1 MERVQLLS
9 DLNKRIA
16 SNGKPQQQSAP
27 FVFTLIQKCIAYK
40 IPYDLMERLNYTDLL
55 YMVVEYDIKTIQDYF
70 RQKEQERLSKRG
82 VEVEELSPEQT
93 AAFFRRGN

>member
-9 DLNKRIA
+9 DLSKRVA

-27 FVFTLIQKCIAYK
+27 FIFTLMQKCISYK

-55 YMVVEYDIKTIQDYF
+55 YMIVEYDIKTVQDYL

-82 VEVEELSPEQT
+82 VEVEEVPPEQT
-93 AAFFRRGN
+93 AAFFRRS

>member
-9 DLNKRIA
+9 DLSKRIA

-27 FVFTLIQKCIAYK
+27 FIFTLMQKCITYK

-55 YMVVEYDIKTIQDYF
+55 YMVVDYDIKTVLDLL
-70 RQKEQERLSKRG
+70 RQKEQERLNKRG
-82 VEVEELSPEQT
+82 VEIEEVSPEQA
-93 AAFFRRGN
+93 AAFFRRS

>member
-9 DLNKRIA
+9 DLSKRIA

-27 FVFTLIQKCIAYK
+27 FIFTLMQKCITYR

-55 YMVVEYDIKTIQDYF
+55 YMVVDYDIKTVLDLL
-70 RQKEQERLSKRG
+70 RQKEQERLNKRG
-82 VEVEELSPEQT
+82 VEIEEVSPEQA
-93 AAFFRRGN
+93 AAFFRRS